1 MSEVAEKQQ
10 YTPASTALDAILP
23 IFFHTHRSVAKSISA
38 PLHPAAAVVLCMLAN
53 ADAEGKGLHQFQL
66 KIGLRFALDRDEANR
81 LVEAGTEKAVKAGLA
96 ETYVDGEGSTM
107 YRLTAEGKEMF
118 VHLNSVF
125 KDD

>member
-1 MSEVAEKQQ
+1 MSEVAVEQK

-23 IFFHTHRSVAKSISA
+23 LFFPTYRSVAKSISA
-38 PLHPAAAVVLCMLAN
+38 PLHPAAVVVLCMLAN
-53 ADAEGKGLHQFQL
+53 ADADGEGMHQFRM

-81 LVEAGTEKAVKAGLA
+81 VVEAGTEKAVKAGLA

-125 KDD
+125 KDG